1 MYSKEFIK
9 LNLNYAQ
16 IVAQKTGI
24 SFIHA
29 VIYLTCIR
37 RTILGVS
44 FGEQGTSVPTS
55 DINRVRAGRLS
66 ATLPDHNG
74 LSLIHFSENKDE
86 SNPLGEAGLIRRKVE
101 MTEVLRELYRYIPT
115 EIGMFSWLL
124 DGRFQILF
132 PNEVKKD
139 ENPNSFYQSLAVYG
153 QYLLYDGTINLNRA
167 NELINRARTAKDL
180 YELLDAHPK
189 KALQIR
195 TPAYEMFQ
203 MYSITQVGFYS

>member
-1 MYSKEFIK
+1 
-9 LNLNYAQ
+9 
-16 IVAQKTGI
+16 
-24 SFIHA
+24 
-29 VIYLTCIR
+29 
-37 RTILGVS
+37 
-44 FGEQGTSVPTS
+44 
-55 DINRVRAGRLS
+55 
-66 ATLPDHNG
+66 
-74 LSLIHFSENKDE
+74 
-86 SNPLGEAGLIRRKVE
+86 

-195 TPAYEMFQ
+195 ILLMKCFKCIVLLKWDFIPNLVFKRNCI
-203 MYSITQVGFYS
+203 ITYMDLKTKFL